1 MMNKKLVA
9 FLFCVCG
16 LLLHLYTLR
25 HWHEGGKDIYML
37 GQLITA
43 TSCVPYL
50 VVAIL
55 AIFNRTCTVA
65 LGAVIAVLLTDLV
78 MHYLVYI
85 DPRGTTAAIGQFFL
99 AIYNLLLIGPAGGL
113 LAWWMNRKTGHN
125 GKQIAGMPTTGGIT
139 PA

>member
-1 MMNKKLVA
+1 MNKKLLA

-16 LLLHLYTLR
+16 VLLHLYTLR
-25 HWHEGGKDIYML
+25 HWHEAGKDIYQL

-65 LGAVIAVLLTDLV
+65 LGAVMAVLLSDVV

-99 AIYNLLLIGPAGGL
+99 SIYNLLLIGPAGGL
-113 LAWWMNRKTGHN
+113 LAWWMNRKTGHDD
-125 GKQIAGMPTTGGIT
+125 KQIAGTPTTGGIT

>member
-1 MMNKKLVA
+1 MNKKLLA

-16 LLLHLYTLR
+16 VLLHLYTLR
-25 HWHEGGKDIYML
+25 HWREGGKDIYML

-43 TSCVPYL
+43 ESCVPYL
-50 VVAIL
+50 VVAVL

-65 LGAVIAVLLTDLV
+65 LGAGIAVLLSDLV
-78 MHYLVYI
+78 MHYLAYI
-85 DPRGTTAAIGQFFL
+85 DHFL
-99 AIYNLLLIGPAGGL
+99 SIYNLLLIGPAGGL
-113 LAWWMNRKTGHN
+113 LAWWMNRKTGHD